1 MFFSSSISGWPQV
14 SPIILAFSVLRNN
27 MRDSVT
33 HSMHAVTDSSR
44 LMKAFYCLW
53 RNSSTCKVSRKASS
67 GELILTTE
75 QLPRHLCYIQFLVS
89 IYILCQDW
97 LTGFEMRIFTE
108 THEPVSQNYPPKD
121 RISEATFRNT
131 QNDMR
136 LSANTYDSSSLSLL
150 INEIFSN
157 AFQAKLWPFPYPQ
170 RMHVQYIYKAVYQ
183 LQLASQRSL
192 LDGTN
197 HYLLF
202 YTFRQDSNFWT

>member
-1 MFFSSSISGWPQV
+1 
-14 SPIILAFSVLRNN
+14 
-27 MRDSVT
+27 
-33 HSMHAVTDSSR
+33 
-44 LMKAFYCLW
+44 
-53 RNSSTCKVSRKASS
+53 
-67 GELILTTE
+67 
-75 QLPRHLCYIQFLVS
+75 
-89 IYILCQDW
+89 
-97 LTGFEMRIFTE
+97 MRIFTE

-157 AFQAKLWPFPYPQ
+157 AFQAKLWSFPYSQ

-202 YTFRQDSNFWT
+202 YTFRQDSNF